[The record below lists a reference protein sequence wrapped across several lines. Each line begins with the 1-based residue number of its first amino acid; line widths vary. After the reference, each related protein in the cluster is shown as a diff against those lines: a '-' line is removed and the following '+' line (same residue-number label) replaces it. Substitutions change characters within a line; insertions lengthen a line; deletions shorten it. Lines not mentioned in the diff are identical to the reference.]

1 MWARFSFASF
11 PSFWVG
17 HMWVEGKKRKG
28 LCIYK
33 TEQNVGRFSFAF
45 VHYKDS
51 VTSYIMLS
59 QRKRIFFL

>member
-1 MWARFSFASF
+1 MFSFASF

-17 HMWVEGKKRKG
+17 HRWVVGKKRKG

-51 VTSYIMLS
+51 VTFIHHSVP
-59 QRKRIFFL
+59 KKKIFFL